1 MKEFD
6 LEKAKAGA
14 PLCTR
19 DGDKARIVCYDMKNK
34 DGYHI
39 LALIDIDGEEICA
52 SYLDNGHAFPD
63 PAEINAHDLMLADVK
78 HEGWVLVDTVSSSLR
93 LKNVYTSKAAAEDV
107 ILDIE
112 EDIGSKATNNYRV
125 AHIEWEE

>member
-39 LALIDIDGEEICA
+39 LALIDYDGEEIGA
-52 SYLDNGHAFPD
+52 SYLDNGRAFLD
-63 PAEINAHDLMLADVK
+63 PTETRGHDLMLADVK
-78 HEGWVLVDTVSSSLR
+78 HEGWVLVYDNVQCGRTIFPSEERAMEYIETVNINGGCDY
-93 LKNVYTSKAAAEDV
+93 K
-107 ILDIE
+107 I
-112 EDIGSKATNNYRV
+112 